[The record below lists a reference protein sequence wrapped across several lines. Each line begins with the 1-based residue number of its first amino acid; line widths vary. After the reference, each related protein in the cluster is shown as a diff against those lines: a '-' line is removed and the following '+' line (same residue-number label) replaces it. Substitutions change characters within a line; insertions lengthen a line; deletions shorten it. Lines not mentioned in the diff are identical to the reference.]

1 MADVDG
7 KVADGRALRRMET
20 HEQLFQASVRVI
32 TARGYDGTTMDE
44 IAAEAGVSRRT
55 AFNHFPAKSDIADEW
70 AARRGERALE
80 AIGRAGSP
88 ARSGPDRVRVYFHE
102 LALMTERDWE
112 ETRQMTA
119 GWLAWPRYAG
129 SSQHAAAGALHVA
142 GRVVGRP
149 AGRIGP
155 ARGLRSEVGHRGSL
169 RCLPRCASSPAF
181 LARPPRRTFRRRGGC
196 SRSPCADR
204 PRLSAGMCEVMASR
218 P

>member
-119 GWLAWPRYAG
+119 GWLRGHGMPGHRSMLPPEPYTWLDGWLA
-129 SSQHAAAGALHVA
+129 
-142 GRVVGRP
+142 GRP
-149 AGRIGP
+149 AGSVP
-155 ARGLRSEVGHRGSL
+155 QEVCDPKLATEVLYDVFRGALLRRL
-169 RCLPRCASSPAF
+169 SSPA
-181 LARPPRRTFRRRGGC
+181 PRGGHFAAEVDAAVLLVLIGLGY
-196 SRSPCADR
+196 RPGCAK
-204 PRLSAGMCEVMASR
+204 
-218 P
+218 